1 MQMSGTEEPSRTN
14 AAAAYEAL
22 RAEIVD
28 GRLQPGQRLR
38 TAALAERLGFSRTP
52 IREALVLLEGEG
64 LVKLEPRRGA
74 VVRAFAGEDLMDL
87 YEVRALLEA
96 HAARRAAEHIGPADL
111 QRLHELVALGEGRR
125 TATRDDAEAQIG
137 WNVEFHRVVCRA
149 ADSPRLLEALR
160 AVAGIPLAFRTATW
174 LDDAQRARSLASHRE
189 VADALSAGSA
199 ERAEAAMRMHLLGA
213 RDYLRELLRRSA
225 ASIA

>member
-1 MQMSGTEEPSRTN
+1 MQMSLAEEPTRTN

-38 TAALAERLGFSRTP
+38 TAALAERLGLSRTP

-64 LVKLEPRRGA
+64 LVRLEPRRGA

-96 HAARRAAEHIGPADL
+96 HAARRAAEHIDPADVR
-111 QRLHELVALGEGRR
+111 RLHELVALGEGRTTR
-125 TATRDDAEAQIG
+125 THSDAEAQIV
-137 WNVEFHRVVCRA
+137 WNVEFHRLVCRG

-160 AVAGIPLAFRTATW
+160 AVAGIPVAFRTATW
-174 LDDAQRARSLASHRE
+174 LDEGQRARSLASHRE
-189 VADALSAGSA
+189 VADALSARSP
-199 ERAEAAMRMHLLGA
+199 ERAEAAMRGHLLAA

-225 ASIA
+225 APMA